1 MSESNIFMES
11 GVKYRVTT
19 DSEVFTGTF
28 NGNWP
33 GSDGDGRSFLNVVV
47 GDGSSVRVSSMS
59 VYVSEIVTAERVQ

>member
-11 GVKYRVTT
+11 GLKYRVTT

>member
-11 GVKYRVTT
+11 GLKYRVTT

-33 GSDGDGRSFLNVVV
+33 GSDGDGSFLNVVV